1 MSFQQGLSG
10 LNAASKGLDVVGNN
24 VANASS
30 VGFKASDAHFA
41 DVYANSLGGAG
52 GGSIGIGTKL
62 STVVQQFSQGNITST
77 ENPLDLAI
85 NGGGFFRLS
94 DSGTINYTRNGQFQV
109 DKDGYL
115 ISTQGYRVT
124 GYGADANGNIV
135 ASAPIDLQLST
146 ADLAPQ
152 ETSAVNALLNLDSRL
167 TPPVTATFNPTDAT
181 SFNNSTSL
189 TTYDTL
195 GNPHVLSFYFI
206 KTGVPN
212 DWEIYATVDGT
223 AETNVDL
230 GAGAGNPVNIT
241 FNTSGQLTTA
251 MPYNVSVDLN
261 QVAIDLGQVN
271 GANTPLTFTTD
282 FSGTSQFGSPFGVNT
297 LAQDGFTSGRLSGL
311 AVTSDG
317 VITGRYTNGQSR
329 DLGQVVL
336 ADFPNANGLKP
347 IGDTQWIETAQS
359 GPALVSTAGSGTLGV
374 LQPSAVENA
383 NVDLTAELVDMITLQ
398 RMYQANAQTIKT
410 QDALLQTLVNL
421 R

>member
-30 VGFKASDAHFA
+30 VGFKSSSAHFA

-52 GGSIGIGTKL
+52 GSNIGIGTKL
-62 STVVQQFSQGNITST
+62 AAVVQQFSQGNITAT

-115 ISTQGYRVT
+115 VTVQGQRVT

-135 ASAPIDLQLST
+135 ASAPVDIQLST
-146 ADLAPQ
+146 ADLPPRD
-152 ETSAVNALLNLDSRL
+152 TSAINALLNLDSRL
-167 TPPVTATFNPTDAT
+167 NPPTTAVFSPTDAT

-189 TTYDTL
+189 SIYDTL
-195 GNPHVLSFYFI
+195 GNAHVMSYYFI
-206 KTGVPN
+206 KTAVPN
-212 DWEIYATVDGT
+212 GWELYATVDGT
-223 AETNVDL
+223 SENNVDL
-230 GAGAGNPVNIT
+230 GAGAGNPVTMT
-241 FNTSGQLTTA
+241 FDTSGQLTTA

-271 GANTPLTFTTD
+271 GANTPLNFTSD
-282 FSGTSQFGSPFGVNT
+282 FSGTSQFGAPFGVNT

-317 VITGRYTNGQSR
+317 VISGRYTNGQTR

-347 IGDTQWIETAQS
+347 IGDTQWVETAQS
-359 GPALVSTAGSGTLGV
+359 GPALVSTAGSGTLGL

>member
-30 VGFKASDAHFA
+30 VGFKSSSAHFA

-52 GGSIGIGTKL
+52 GSNIGIGTKL
-62 STVVQQFSQGNITST
+62 AAVVQQFSQGNITAT

-115 ISTQGYRVT
+115 VTVQGQRVT

-135 ASAPIDLQLST
+135 ASAPVDIQLST
-146 ADLAPQ
+146 ADLPPRD
-152 ETSAVNALLNLDSRL
+152 TSAINALLNLDSRL
-167 TPPVTATFNPTDAT
+167 NPPTTAVFSPTDAT

-189 TTYDTL
+189 SIYDTL
-195 GNPHVLSFYFI
+195 GNAHVMSYYFI
-206 KTGVPN
+206 KTAVPN
-212 DWEIYATVDGT
+212 GWEIYATVDGT
-223 AETNVDL
+223 SENNVDL
-230 GAGAGNPVNIT
+230 GAGAGNPVTMT
-241 FNTSGQLTTA
+241 FDTSGQLTTA

-271 GANTPLTFTTD
+271 GANTPLNFTSD
-282 FSGTSQFGSPFGVNT
+282 FSGTSQFGAPFGVNT

-317 VITGRYTNGQSR
+317 VISGRYTNGQTR

-347 IGDTQWIETAQS
+347 IGDTQWVETAQS
-359 GPALVSTAGSGTLGV
+359 GPALVSTAGSGTLGL

>member
-30 VGFKASDAHFA
+30 VGFKASNAHFA

-52 GGSIGIGTKL
+52 GSNIGIGTKL
-62 STVVQQFSQGNITST
+62 AAVVQQFSQGNITAT

-115 ISTQGYRVT
+115 VTTGGQRVT

-135 ASAPIDLQLST
+135 ASAPVDIQLST
-146 ADLAPQ
+146 ADLPPRD
-152 ETSAVNALLNLDSRL
+152 TSAINALLNLDSRL
-167 TPPVTATFNPTDAT
+167 NPPTTAVFSPSDAT

-189 TTYDTL
+189 SIYDTL
-195 GNPHVLSFYFI
+195 GNAHVLSFYFI
-206 KTGVPN
+206 KTAVPN
-212 DWEIYATVDGT
+212 GWEIYATVDGT
-223 AETNVDL
+223 SENNVDL
-230 GAGAGNPVNIT
+230 GAGAGNPVTMT
-241 FNTSGQLTTA
+241 FDTSGQLTTA

-271 GANTPLTFTTD
+271 GANTPLNFTTD
-282 FSGTSQFGSPFGVNT
+282 FSGTSQFGAPFGVNT

-317 VITGRYTNGQSR
+317 VISGRYTNGQTR

-347 IGDTQWIETAQS
+347 IGDTQWVETAQS
-359 GPALVSTAGSGTLGV
+359 GPALVSTAGSGTLGL

>member
-30 VGFKASDAHFA
+30 VGFKSSDAHFA

-52 GGSIGIGTKL
+52 GSNIGIGTKL
-62 STVVQQFSQGNITST
+62 AAVVQQFSQGNITAT

-115 ISTQGYRVT
+115 VTVQGQRVT

-135 ASAPIDLQLST
+135 ASAPVDIQLST
-146 ADLAPQ
+146 TDLPPRDTAAI
-152 ETSAVNALLNLDSRL
+152 SAVLNLDSRL
-167 TPPVTATFNPTDAT
+167 NPPVTAAFSPTDAT

-189 TTYDTL
+189 STYDTL
-195 GNPHVLSFYFI
+195 GNPHVLSYYFI
-206 KTGVPN
+206 KTAVPN
-212 DWEIYATVDGT
+212 GWEIYATVDGT
-223 AETNVDL
+223 SENNVDL
-230 GAGAGNPVNIT
+230 GAGAGNPVTMT
-241 FNTSGQLTTA
+241 FDTSGQLTTA
-251 MPYNVSVDLN
+251 MPYNLSVDLN

-271 GANTPLTFTTD
+271 GANTPLNFTTD
-282 FSGTSQFGSPFGVNT
+282 FSGTSQFGAPFGVNT

-317 VITGRYTNGQSR
+317 VISGRYTNGQTR

-347 IGDTQWIETAQS
+347 IGDTQWVETAQS
-359 GPALVSTAGSGTLGV
+359 GPALVSTAGSGTLGL

>member
-30 VGFKASDAHFA
+30 VGFKASSAHFA

-52 GGSIGIGTKL
+52 GSNIGIGTKL
-62 STVVQQFSQGNITST
+62 AAVVQQFSQGNITAT

-109 DKDGYL
+109 DKDGYVV
-115 ISTQGYRVT
+115 TTGGQRVT

-135 ASAPIDLQLST
+135 ASAPVDIQLST
-146 ADLAPQ
+146 TDLPPR
-152 ETSAVNALLNLDSRL
+152 ETSAIGAVLNLDSRL
-167 TPPVTATFNPTDAT
+167 NPPVTATFSASDAT

-189 TTYDTL
+189 SIYDTL

-206 KTGVPN
+206 KTAVPN
-212 DWEIYATVDGT
+212 GWDIYATVDGT
-223 AETNVDL
+223 SENNVDL
-230 GAGAGNPVNIT
+230 GAGAGNPVALA
-241 FNTSGQLTTA
+241 FDTSGQLTTA

-271 GANTPLTFTTD
+271 GANTPLNFTTD
-282 FSGTSQFGSPFGVNT
+282 FSGTSQFGAPFGVNT

-317 VITGRYTNGQSR
+317 VISGRYTNGQTR

-347 IGDTQWIETAQS
+347 IGDTQWVETAQS
-359 GPALVSTAGSGTLGV
+359 GPALVSTAGSGTLGL

>member
-52 GGSIGIGTKL
+52 GSNIGIGTKL
-62 STVVQQFSQGNITST
+62 AAVVQQFSQGNITAT

-85 NGGGFFRLS
+85 NGGGFFRVS
-94 DSGTINYTRNGQFQV
+94 EGGTINYTRNGQFQV

-115 ISTQGYRVT
+115 VTTQGQRVT

-135 ASAPIDLQLST
+135 ASAPVEIQLST
-146 ADLAPQ
+146 ADLPPQ
-152 ETSAVNALLNLDSRL
+152 ETSAINALLNLDSRSN
-167 TPPVTATFNPTDAT
+167 PPVTALFSPSDAT

-189 TTYDTL
+189 STYDTL

-206 KTGVPN
+206 KTAVPN
-212 DWEIYATVDGT
+212 GWEIYATVDGT
-223 AETNVDL
+223 SQNNVDL
-230 GAGAGNPVNIT
+230 GAGAGNPVTMT
-241 FNTSGQLTTA
+241 FDTSGQLTTA
-251 MPYNVSVDLN
+251 MPYNASVDLN
-261 QVAIDLGQVN
+261 QVAIDLGRVN
-271 GANTPLTFTTD
+271 GASTPLAFTVD
-282 FSGTSQFGSPFGVNT
+282 FSGTSQFGAPFGVNT

-317 VITGRYTNGQSR
+317 VISGRYTNGQTR

-347 IGDTQWIETAQS
+347 IGDTQWVETAQS
-359 GPALVSTAGSGTLGV
+359 GPALVSTAGSGTLGL

>member
-30 VGFKASDAHFA
+30 VGFKSSDAHFA

-52 GGSIGIGTKL
+52 GSNIGIGTKL
-62 STVVQQFSQGNITST
+62 AAVVQQFSQGNITAT

-115 ISTQGYRVT
+115 VTVQGQRVT

-135 ASAPIDLQLST
+135 ASAPVDIQLST
-146 ADLAPQ
+146 TDLPPRDTAAI
-152 ETSAVNALLNLDSRL
+152 SAVLNLDSRL
-167 TPPVTATFNPTDAT
+167 NPPVTAVFSPSDAT

-189 TTYDTL
+189 SVYDTL
-195 GNPHVLSFYFI
+195 GNPHVLSYYFI
-206 KTGVPN
+206 KTAVPN
-212 DWEIYATVDGT
+212 GWEIYATVDGT
-223 AETNVDL
+223 SENNVDL
-230 GAGAGNPVNIT
+230 GAGAGNPVTMT
-241 FNTSGQLTTA
+241 FDTSGQLTTA
-251 MPYNVSVDLN
+251 MPYNLSVDLN

-271 GANTPLTFTTD
+271 GANTPLNFTTD
-282 FSGTSQFGSPFGVNT
+282 FSGTSQFGAPFGVNT

-317 VITGRYTNGQSR
+317 VISGRYTNGQTR

-347 IGDTQWIETAQS
+347 IGDTQWVETAQS
-359 GPALVSTAGSGTLGV
+359 GPALVSTAGSGTLGL